1 MGGSRAGRDMGM
13 PERRIRDRNE
23 EVLRERCKMGT
34 LLNYLEKYG
43 KYTFQEM
50 PMTDVDSLAL
60 CQLAYLKFD
69 GMVPG
74 VEDGM
79 PGVPGAGGGLHAGAG
94 ASEMEASGEDMF
106 EVEAPGAEASKVEVS
121 GEEASKVEISGE
133 EASKVEI
140 SGEEASKVEISGEEA
155 FKVEISGAEA
165 FEVKVSGEDT
175 FEVEASGAEASKVR
189 TSGVE
194 APKVEASG
202 AEACEA
208 ETCGAAAS
216 KVETSKAGASEAMGA
231 ERETADKAE
240 AEVSKGFLVEPSE
253 RPGVTLESLKEHPDF
268 EKLFA
273 DVRYEK
279 PNRALYERMVQ
290 GKRFRNLELNYYVN
304 VIEERWET
312 QFSAVTFTL
321 GDGSRYVAYRGTD
334 ETIVGWKEDFNM
346 AFLTPVPGQAIS
358 VEYLN
363 RVAGRFGGPLYVGG
377 HSKGGNLAVYS
388 AMNCN
393 PDIQDRIRKIYS
405 MDGPGFR
412 PEVLRECDYGKIADR
427 VVKILPNSS
436 LVGMIFESGMYFQ
449 VVKSK
454 TFGLLQHDPYTWLVT
469 GNHLVRADRLYERR
483 QQMDN
488 NLNQWILSLNEQQL
502 RTFVDTLYQVITA
515 SQADNL
521 IDFTAE
527 WKKSMNGV
535 IAALKEVDEETV
547 EALKEIVGSL
557 FEIARENRK
566 KQVAAKAEAALEA
579 LGAKGKDGRPK
590 ADS

>member
-1 MGGSRAGRDMGM
+1 MGGLAGRDMGM

-23 EVLRERCKMGT
+23 DVLRERCKMGT

-74 VEDGM
+74 AEDGVAN
-79 PGVPGAGGGLHAGAG
+79 VPGAGGGLHAGVG
-94 ASEMEASGEDMF
+94 TSEM
-106 EVEAPGAEASKVEVS
+106 GA
-121 GEEASKVEISGE
+121 
-133 EASKVEI
+133 
-140 SGEEASKVEISGEEA
+140 
-155 FKVEISGAEA
+155 
-165 FEVKVSGEDT
+165 SGEDT
-175 FEVEASGAEASKVR
+175 FEGEAPGAGVCEVEVSGAEAREAEPSGAAPSRVEASGAEASKVR

-231 ERETADKAE
+231 ET
-240 AEVSKGFLVEPSE
+240 EVSKGFLEEPSE

-321 GDGSRYVAYRGTD
+321 GDGSHYVAYRGTD

-363 RVAGRFGGPLYVGG
+363 RVARRFGGPLYVGG

-393 PDIQDRIRKIYS
+393 MDIQDRILKIYS

-515 SQADNL
+515 SQVDNL

-547 EALKEIVGSL
+547 EALKEIVRSL

-566 KQVAAKAEAALEA
+566 KQVAAKAEAALEV
-579 LGAKGKDGRPK
+579 LGAKGKDGRP
-590 ADS
+590 

>member
-1 MGGSRAGRDMGM
+1 MGGLAGRDMGM

-23 EVLRERCKMGT
+23 DVLRERCKMGT

-74 VEDGM
+74 VEDGV
-79 PGVPGAGGGLHAGAG
+79 PGVPGAGGGLHAGVG
-94 ASEMEASGEDMF
+94 TSEM
-106 EVEAPGAEASKVEVS
+106 GA
-121 GEEASKVEISGE
+121 
-133 EASKVEI
+133 
-140 SGEEASKVEISGEEA
+140 
-155 FKVEISGAEA
+155 
-165 FEVKVSGEDT
+165 SGEDT
-175 FEVEASGAEASKVR
+175 FEVEAPGAGVCEAEAS
-189 TSGVE
+189 GAGMFEVE
-194 APKVEASG
+194 ASRVGAFEVEASG
-202 AEACEA
+202 AGTCEVEASGAGTCEVEVSGAEAREAEPSGAAPSRVEASGAKACEA
-208 ETCGAAAS
+208 EPSGTEAS
-216 KVETSKAGASEAMGA
+216 KVEASVAAASEAMGA
-231 ERETADKAE
+231 KTETAVEAE
-240 AEVSKGFLVEPSE
+240 AEVSKGFLEEPSE
-253 RPGVTLESLKEHPDF
+253 RQGVTLESLKEHPDF

-321 GDGSRYVAYRGTD
+321 GDGSHYVAYRGTD

-363 RVAGRFGGPLYVGG
+363 RVARRFGGPLYVGG

-393 PDIQDRIRKIYS
+393 PDIQDRILKIYS

-566 KQVAAKAEAALEA
+566 KQVAAKAEAALEV

>member
-1 MGGSRAGRDMGM
+1 MGEAGPEGIWGCRAGRDMGM

-23 EVLRERCKMGT
+23 DVLQERCKMGT

-43 KYTFQEM
+43 KYTFREM

-94 ASEMEASGEDMF
+94 ASEMGASGEDMF
-106 EVEAPGAEASKVEVS
+106 EVEAPGAGVCEVEVS
-121 GEEASKVEISGE
+121 GAEVREAETSGAGMFEVEASRVG
-133 EASKVEI
+133 
-140 SGEEASKVEISGEEA
+140 
-155 FKVEISGAEA
+155 A
-165 FEVKVSGEDT
+165 FEVEASGAGT
-175 FEVEASGAEASKVR
+175 FEVEASRAGACEVEVSGAEASKVR

-231 ERETADKAE
+231 ET
-240 AEVSKGFLVEPSE
+240 EVSKGFLEEPSE

>member
-1 MGGSRAGRDMGM
+1 
-13 PERRIRDRNE
+13 
-23 EVLRERCKMGT
+23 MGT

-74 VEDGM
+74 AEDGM

-94 ASEMEASGEDMF
+94 ASEMGASG
-106 EVEAPGAEASKVEVS
+106 A
-121 GEEASKVEISGE
+121 
-133 EASKVEI
+133 
-140 SGEEASKVEISGEEA
+140 
-155 FKVEISGAEA
+155 SGAEA
-165 FEVKVSGEDT
+165 FEVKVSGA
-175 FEVEASGAEASKVR
+175 EVSKVR

-194 APKVEASG
+194 ACKAETSG
-202 AEACEA
+202 AEASRA
-208 ETCGAAAS
+208 EAS
-216 KVETSKAGASEAMGA
+216 KVETSGVETSKAGASEGMGS
-231 ERETADKAE
+231 ETETAAEAE
-240 AEVSKGFLVEPSE
+240 AEVSKGFPEEPSE

-304 VIEERWET
+304 VVEERWET

-388 AMNCN
+388 AMNCK
-393 PDIQDRIRKIYS
+393 PDIQDRILKIYS

>member
-1 MGGSRAGRDMGM
+1 MGGSRTGRDMGM

-23 EVLRERCKMGT
+23 DVLQERCKMGT

-43 KYTFQEM
+43 KYTFREM

-74 VEDGM
+74 AEDGM

-94 ASEMEASGEDMF
+94 ASEMGASG
-106 EVEAPGAEASKVEVS
+106 A
-121 GEEASKVEISGE
+121 
-133 EASKVEI
+133 
-140 SGEEASKVEISGEEA
+140 
-155 FKVEISGAEA
+155 SGAEA
-165 FEVKVSGEDT
+165 FEVKVSGA
-175 FEVEASGAEASKVR
+175 EVSKVR

-194 APKVEASG
+194 ACKAETSGAETSG
-202 AEACEA
+202 AEASRA
-208 ETCGAAAS
+208 EAS
-216 KVETSKAGASEAMGA
+216 KVETSGVEASKAGASEGMGA
-231 ERETADKAE
+231 ETETAVEAE
-240 AEVSKGFLVEPSE
+240 AEVSKGFPEEPPE
-253 RPGVTLESLKEHPDF
+253 RPGVTLESLKGHPDF
-268 EKLFA
+268 ENLFA

>member
-1 MGGSRAGRDMGM
+1 MGGSRTGRDMGM

-23 EVLRERCKMGT
+23 DVLQERCKMGT

-43 KYTFQEM
+43 KYTFREM

-74 VEDGM
+74 AEDGM

-94 ASEMEASGEDMF
+94 ASEMGASG
-106 EVEAPGAEASKVEVS
+106 A
-121 GEEASKVEISGE
+121 
-133 EASKVEI
+133 
-140 SGEEASKVEISGEEA
+140 
-155 FKVEISGAEA
+155 SGAEA
-165 FEVKVSGEDT
+165 FEVKVSGA
-175 FEVEASGAEASKVR
+175 EVSKVR

-194 APKVEASG
+194 ACKAETSGAETSGAETSG
-202 AEACEA
+202 AEASRA
-208 ETCGAAAS
+208 EAS
-216 KVETSKAGASEAMGA
+216 KVETSGVEASKAGASEGMGA
-231 ERETADKAE
+231 ETETAVEAE
-240 AEVSKGFLVEPSE
+240 AEVSKGFPEEPPE
-253 RPGVTLESLKEHPDF
+253 RPGVTLESLKGHPDF
-268 EKLFA
+268 ENLFA

-304 VIEERWET
+304 IIEERWET

-388 AMNCN
+388 AMNCK
-393 PDIQDRIRKIYS
+393 PDIQDRILKIYS

-566 KQVAAKAEAALEA
+566 KQVAAKAEASLEA

>member
-23 EVLRERCKMGT
+23 DVLRERCKMGT

-43 KYTFQEM
+43 KYTFREM

-74 VEDGM
+74 AEDGM

-94 ASEMEASGEDMF
+94 ASEMGASG
-106 EVEAPGAEASKVEVS
+106 A
-121 GEEASKVEISGE
+121 
-133 EASKVEI
+133 
-140 SGEEASKVEISGEEA
+140 
-155 FKVEISGAEA
+155 SGAEA
-165 FEVKVSGEDT
+165 FEVKVSGA
-175 FEVEASGAEASKVR
+175 EVSKVR

-194 APKVEASG
+194 ACKAETSGAETSGAEASG
-202 AEACEA
+202 AEASGA
-208 ETCGAAAS
+208 ETSGAEASRAEAS
-216 KVETSKAGASEAMGA
+216 KVETSGVEASKAGASEGMGA
-231 ERETADKAE
+231 ETETAAEAE
-240 AEVSKGFLVEPSE
+240 AEVSKGFPEEPSE

-547 EALKEIVGSL
+547 EALKEIVRSL

>member
-1 MGGSRAGRDMGM
+1 
-13 PERRIRDRNE
+13 
-23 EVLRERCKMGT
+23 MGT

-74 VEDGM
+74 AEDGM

-94 ASEMEASGEDMF
+94 ASEMGASG
-106 EVEAPGAEASKVEVS
+106 A
-121 GEEASKVEISGE
+121 
-133 EASKVEI
+133 
-140 SGEEASKVEISGEEA
+140 
-155 FKVEISGAEA
+155 SGAEA
-165 FEVKVSGEDT
+165 FEVKVSGA
-175 FEVEASGAEASKVR
+175 EVSKVR

-194 APKVEASG
+194 ACKAETSG
-202 AEACEA
+202 AEASRA
-208 ETCGAAAS
+208 EAS
-216 KVETSKAGASEAMGA
+216 KVETSGVETSKAGASEGMGA
-231 ERETADKAE
+231 ETETAVEAE
-240 AEVSKGFLVEPSE
+240 AEVSKGFPEEPSE

-304 VIEERWET
+304 VVEERWET

-393 PDIQDRIRKIYS
+393 PDIQDRILKIYS

-502 RTFVDTLYQVITA
+502 RTFVDTLYHVITA

-521 IDFTAE
+521 IELTTE
-527 WKKSMNGV
+527 WKRSMNG
-535 IAALKEVDEETV
+535 IIGALREVDEETV
-547 EALKEIVGSL
+547 KMLKEMVRSL
-557 FEIARENRK
+557 FEIARANRK
-566 KQVAAKAEAALEA
+566 RQIAAKSGAAWNL
-579 LGAKGKDGRPK
+579 LTQKPK
-590 ADS
+590 PQKENKPQPSAAQAHPRLFKFVF

>member
-1 MGGSRAGRDMGM
+1 MGGLAGRDMGM

-23 EVLRERCKMGT
+23 DVLRERCKMGT

-74 VEDGM
+74 VEDGV
-79 PGVPGAGGGLHAGAG
+79 PGVPGAGGGLHAGVGTSEMG
-94 ASEMEASGEDMF
+94 AS
-106 EVEAPGAEASKVEVS
+106 GAEV
-121 GEEASKVEISGE
+121 SKVEI
-133 EASKVEI
+133 
-140 SGEEASKVEISGEEA
+140 
-155 FKVEISGAEA
+155 
-165 FEVKVSGEDT
+165 
-175 FEVEASGAEASKVR
+175 
-189 TSGVE
+189 
-194 APKVEASG
+194 SG

-231 ERETADKAE
+231 ET
-240 AEVSKGFLVEPSE
+240 EVSKGFLEEPSE

-393 PDIQDRIRKIYS
+393 PDIQDRILRIYS

-515 SQADNL
+515 SQVDNL

-547 EALKEIVGSL
+547 EALKEIVRSL

-566 KQVAAKAEAALEA
+566 KQVAAKAEAALEV
-579 LGAKGKDGRPK
+579 LGAKGKDGRP
-590 ADS
+590 

>member
-1 MGGSRAGRDMGM
+1 MGGLAGRDMGM

-23 EVLRERCKMGT
+23 DVLRERCKMGT

-74 VEDGM
+74 AEDGVAD
-79 PGVPGAGGGLHAGAG
+79 VPGAGGGLHAGAG
-94 ASEMEASGEDMF
+94 ASEMGASG
-106 EVEAPGAEASKVEVS
+106 AEVS
-121 GEEASKVEISGE
+121 
-133 EASKVEI
+133 
-140 SGEEASKVEISGEEA
+140 
-155 FKVEISGAEA
+155 KVEISGAEA
-165 FEVKVSGEDT
+165 F
-175 FEVEASGAEASKVR
+175 
-189 TSGVE
+189 
-194 APKVEASG
+194 
-202 AEACEA
+202 EA

-231 ERETADKAE
+231 ET
-240 AEVSKGFLVEPSE
+240 EVSKGFLEKSSE

-312 QFSAVTFTL
+312 QFSAVTFIL
-321 GDGSRYVAYRGTD
+321 GDGSHYVAYRGTD

-393 PDIQDRIRKIYS
+393 PDIQDRILKIYS

-515 SQADNL
+515 SQVDNL

-579 LGAKGKDGRPK
+579 LGAKGKDGRP
-590 ADS
+590 

>member
-74 VEDGM
+74 AEDGM

-94 ASEMEASGEDMF
+94 ASEMGASG
-106 EVEAPGAEASKVEVS
+106 A
-121 GEEASKVEISGE
+121 
-133 EASKVEI
+133 
-140 SGEEASKVEISGEEA
+140 
-155 FKVEISGAEA
+155 SGAEA
-165 FEVKVSGEDT
+165 FEVKVSGA
-175 FEVEASGAEASKVR
+175 EVSKVR

-194 APKVEASG
+194 ACKAETSGAETSGAETSGAETSG
-202 AEACEA
+202 AEASRA
-208 ETCGAAAS
+208 EAS
-216 KVETSKAGASEAMGA
+216 KVETSGVEASKAGASEGMGA
-231 ERETADKAE
+231 ETETAVEAE
-240 AEVSKGFLVEPSE
+240 AEVSKGFPEEPSE

-547 EALKEIVGSL
+547 EALKEIVRSL

>member
-1 MGGSRAGRDMGM
+1 MGGLAGRDMGM

-23 EVLRERCKMGT
+23 DVLRERCKMGT

-74 VEDGM
+74 AEDGVAD
-79 PGVPGAGGGLHAGAG
+79 VPGAGGGLHAGAG
-94 ASEMEASGEDMF
+94 ASEMGASG
-106 EVEAPGAEASKVEVS
+106 AEVS
-121 GEEASKVEISGE
+121 
-133 EASKVEI
+133 
-140 SGEEASKVEISGEEA
+140 
-155 FKVEISGAEA
+155 KVEISGAEA
-165 FEVKVSGEDT
+165 F
-175 FEVEASGAEASKVR
+175 
-189 TSGVE
+189 
-194 APKVEASG
+194 
-202 AEACEA
+202 EA

-231 ERETADKAE
+231 ET
-240 AEVSKGFLVEPSE
+240 EVSKGFLEKSSE

-321 GDGSRYVAYRGTD
+321 GDGSHYVAYRGTD

-393 PDIQDRIRKIYS
+393 PDIQDRILKIYS

-515 SQADNL
+515 SQVDNL

-566 KQVAAKAEAALEA
+566 KQVAAKAEAALEV
-579 LGAKGKDGRPK
+579 LGAKGKDGRP
-590 ADS
+590 

>member
-1 MGGSRAGRDMGM
+1 
-13 PERRIRDRNE
+13 
-23 EVLRERCKMGT
+23 MGT

-74 VEDGM
+74 AEDGM

-94 ASEMEASGEDMF
+94 ASEMGASG
-106 EVEAPGAEASKVEVS
+106 A
-121 GEEASKVEISGE
+121 
-133 EASKVEI
+133 
-140 SGEEASKVEISGEEA
+140 
-155 FKVEISGAEA
+155 SGAEA
-165 FEVKVSGEDT
+165 FEVKVSGA
-175 FEVEASGAEASKVR
+175 EVSKVR

-194 APKVEASG
+194 ACKAETSG
-202 AEACEA
+202 AEASRA
-208 ETCGAAAS
+208 EAS
-216 KVETSKAGASEAMGA
+216 KVETSGVETSKAGASEAMGA
-231 ERETADKAE
+231 ETETAAE
-240 AEVSKGFLVEPSE
+240 AETEVPKESSE
-253 RPGVTLESLKEHPDF
+253 KPAVTLESLKEHPDF

-547 EALKEIVGSL
+547 EALKEIVRSL

>member
-23 EVLRERCKMGT
+23 DVLQERYKMGT

-43 KYTFQEM
+43 KYTFREM

-79 PGVPGAGGGLHAGAG
+79 PGVPGAGGGLHAGVG
-94 ASEMEASGEDMF
+94 TSEMGASGEGTF
-106 EVEAPGAEASKVEVS
+106 EVEAPGAGVCEVEVS
-121 GEEASKVEISGE
+121 GAEVREAEASGE
-133 EASKVEI
+133 GMFEVEASRV
-140 SGEEASKVEISGEEA
+140 G
-155 FKVEISGAEA
+155 A
-165 FEVKVSGEDT
+165 FEVEASGAGT
-175 FEVEASGAEASKVR
+175 FEVEASRAGACEVEVSGAEASKVR

-231 ERETADKAE
+231 ET
-240 AEVSKGFLVEPSE
+240 EVSKGFLEEPSE

-547 EALKEIVGSL
+547 EALKEIVRSL

>member
-1 MGGSRAGRDMGM
+1 
-13 PERRIRDRNE
+13 
-23 EVLRERCKMGT
+23 
-34 LLNYLEKYG
+34 
-43 KYTFQEM
+43 
-50 PMTDVDSLAL
+50 
-60 CQLAYLKFD
+60 
-69 GMVPG
+69 
-74 VEDGM
+74 
-79 PGVPGAGGGLHAGAG
+79 
-94 ASEMEASGEDMF
+94 MEAS
-106 EVEAPGAEASKVEVS
+106 V
-121 GEEASKVEISGE
+121 
-133 EASKVEI
+133 
-140 SGEEASKVEISGEEA
+140 
-155 FKVEISGAEA
+155 
-165 FEVKVSGEDT
+165 
-175 FEVEASGAEASKVR
+175 
-189 TSGVE
+189 
-194 APKVEASG
+194 
-202 AEACEA
+202 
-208 ETCGAAAS
+208 AA
-216 KVETSKAGASEAMGA
+216 ASEAMGA
-231 ERETADKAE
+231 KTETAVEAE
-240 AEVSKGFLVEPSE
+240 AEVSKGFLEEPSE
-253 RPGVTLESLKEHPDF
+253 RQGVTLESLKEHPDF

-321 GDGSRYVAYRGTD
+321 GDGSHYVAYRGTD

-363 RVAGRFGGPLYVGG
+363 RVARRFGGPLYVGG

-393 PDIQDRIRKIYS
+393 PDIQDRILKIYS

-566 KQVAAKAEAALEA
+566 KQVAAKAEAALEV

>member
-106 EVEAPGAEASKVEVS
+106 EVEAPGAGVCEVEVS
-121 GEEASKVEISGE
+121 GAEVREAETSGAGMFEVEASRVG
-133 EASKVEI
+133 
-140 SGEEASKVEISGEEA
+140 
-155 FKVEISGAEA
+155 A
-165 FEVKVSGEDT
+165 FEVEASGAGT
-175 FEVEASGAEASKVR
+175 FEVEASRAGACEVEVSGAEASKVR

-231 ERETADKAE
+231 ET
-240 AEVSKGFLVEPSE
+240 EVSKGFLEEPSE

-547 EALKEIVGSL
+547 KALKEIVGSL

>member
-1 MGGSRAGRDMGM
+1 M
-13 PERRIRDRNE
+13 
-23 EVLRERCKMGT
+23 
-34 LLNYLEKYG
+34 
-43 KYTFQEM
+43 
-50 PMTDVDSLAL
+50 
-60 CQLAYLKFD
+60 
-69 GMVPG
+69 
-74 VEDGM
+74 
-79 PGVPGAGGGLHAGAG
+79 G
-94 ASEMEASGEDMF
+94 AS
-106 EVEAPGAEASKVEVS
+106 GAEVS
-121 GEEASKVEISGE
+121 
-133 EASKVEI
+133 
-140 SGEEASKVEISGEEA
+140 
-155 FKVEISGAEA
+155 KVEISGAEA
-165 FEVKVSGEDT
+165 F
-175 FEVEASGAEASKVR
+175 
-189 TSGVE
+189 
-194 APKVEASG
+194 
-202 AEACEA
+202 EA

-231 ERETADKAE
+231 ET
-240 AEVSKGFLVEPSE
+240 EVSKGFLEKSSE

-321 GDGSRYVAYRGTD
+321 GDGSHYVAYRGTD

-547 EALKEIVGSL
+547 KALKEIVGSL